1 MRTKRI
7 LLAAVAAALLAGS
20 LSACGKTEED
30 AASQTACITLE
41 NGEQV
46 YIDLKTGERV
56 GESAEAQAGQKSFEA
71 DAVETAAYGYE
82 TEAVETE
89 GYAYETEVPDEDR
102 DDGGTPSAEP
112 ESVFGAPCY
121 GPAQGSA
128 QPGPLDATSIRR
140 LADGDGYIYGIGLED
155 IDGFVLK
162 NTSGNTFRLARF
174 DENGVDYEGLT
185 DSPDWE
191 YLAYDANVFSL
202 SNWRGATTFRL
213 THAEPDGSFAVFQ
226 QDPDGDY
233 MALASKET
241 IARAVRTVETR
252 YEDYNALTSAEGM
265 IRLMRDSMG

>member
-20 LSACGKTEED
+20 LSACGKTEEE

-56 GESAEAQAGQKSFEA
+56 GESAEAQAGQNIFETE
-71 DAVETAAYGYE
+71 AVETA
-82 TEAVETE
+82 AVETE
-89 GYAYETEVPDEDR
+89 GYAYETEAPDEDR

-185 DSPDWE
+185 DSGDWT
-191 YLAYDANVFSL
+191 YTAFDANAFSL
-202 SNWRGATTFRL
+202 SHRFDGDWMFRL
-213 THAEPDGSFAVFQ
+213 EYAEPDGSFAVFLSEST
-226 QDPDGDY
+226 GVY
-233 MALASKET
+233 TAFASKDV
-241 IARAVRTVETR
+241 IARAIATVKTN
-252 YEDYNALTSAEGM
+252 YADYDAANSAEGM
-265 IRLMRDSMG
+265 IRLMRDCMR